1 MALITCRECQK
12 QVSSEAK
19 KCPNCGAKVIIPKP
33 AKKPVSGK
41 SIMKGMLIGFAALIV
56 LSTIGAFIES
66 QKTPEQLQQEAAN
79 REAYNKR
86 QAEIKQEKEKKTLRE
101 NRAATVAAAIRLSA
115 RNPDTIRWES
125 ILTNEDATVV
135 CVTAGLENVFGGM
148 NRENIAAV
156 GGQFSNKVKDWNK
169 HCAEKR
175 LFDVTSI
182 ASRMQKYMD

>member
-12 QVSSEAK
+12 QISTEAK
-19 KCPNCGAKVIIPKP
+19 QCPNCGAKVIPYKLPK
-33 AKKPVSGK
+33 KKISGT
-41 SIMKGMLIGFAALIV
+41 SIMKGLLVGFAVLVA

-66 QKTPEQLQQEAAN
+66 QKSPEQLQQEAAN

-86 QAEIKQEKEKKTLRE
+86 QTEIKQEKEKKTLRE

-135 CVTAGLENVFGGM
+135 CVTAGLENGFGGM